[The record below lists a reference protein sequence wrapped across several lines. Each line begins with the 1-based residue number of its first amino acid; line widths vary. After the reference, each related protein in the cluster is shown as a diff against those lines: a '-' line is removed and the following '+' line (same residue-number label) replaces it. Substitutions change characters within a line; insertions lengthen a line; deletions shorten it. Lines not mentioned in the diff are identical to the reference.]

1 MPVAKLME
9 NCRPGTGDS
18 AEAEA
23 AQLLLV
29 SKAGGMPS
37 ERECPGGENSVLFP
51 RELRSAGWLAD
62 GKVKWSELLMYS
74 VCS

>member
-1 MPVAKLME
+1 MPVARWRVEK
-9 NCRPGTGDS
+9 CRPGIGDR

-37 ERECPGGENSVLFP
+37 DRECLPAGEISEVFSI
-51 RELRSAGWLAD
+51 EL
-62 GKVKWSELLMYS
+62 
-74 VCS
+74 CSLWR